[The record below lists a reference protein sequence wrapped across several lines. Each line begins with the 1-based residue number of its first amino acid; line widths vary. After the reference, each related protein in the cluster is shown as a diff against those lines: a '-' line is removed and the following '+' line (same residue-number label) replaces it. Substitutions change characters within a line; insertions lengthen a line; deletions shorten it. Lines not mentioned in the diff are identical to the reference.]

1 MFPADCFG
9 IFRLYQRPF
18 IYAIKP
24 VEKQGRIFDITALL
38 CWGTKF
44 TLRYPSDFLSETVPG
59 NVLNYSANAQ
69 MHPCAPAREIRVLVL
84 LRSSDARR
92 RVPT

>member
-1 MFPADCFG
+1 MLLRQSKNKGAFSTIPHFYVEVQNLPCVT
-9 IFRLYQRPF
+9 
-18 IYAIKP
+18 P
-24 VEKQGRIFDITALL
+24 VI
-38 CWGTKF
+38 
-44 TLRYPSDFLSETVPG
+44 FLSETVPG